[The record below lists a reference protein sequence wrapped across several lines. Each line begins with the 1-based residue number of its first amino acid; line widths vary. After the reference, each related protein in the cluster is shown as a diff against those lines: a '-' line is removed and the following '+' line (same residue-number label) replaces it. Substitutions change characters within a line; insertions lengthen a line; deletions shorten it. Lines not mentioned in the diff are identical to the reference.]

1 MTRDPHSPDCGRE
14 GSYRDTITRPLTDL
28 SVAGYPLVPRVASP
42 RYRCTTPQCG
52 RAVFNQDLANV
63 DQYLVVNQLAH
74 QLIDGSSLIPDAD
87 KRWDA
92 RRHADMTHHLTS
104 SLKENQS

>member
-28 SVAGYPLVPRVASP
+28 PVAGYPLVPRVASP
-42 RYRCTTPQCG
+42 CYRCTTPQCG

>member
-28 SVAGYPLVPRVASP
+28 PVAGYPLVPRVASP

-74 QLIDGSSLIPDAD
+74 QLIDGSEPP
-87 KRWDA
+87 RHV
-92 RRHADMTHHLTS
+92 RRLQFLERMGSCQVVHRGG
-104 SLKENQS
+104 